1 MTDIEDGAAGVMPD
15 GFHLEPT
22 YEHLVAETGY
32 DPELGAT
39 EGYAAVAQPENGTP
53 EPAGLLVHPV
63 VSE

>member
-1 MTDIEDGAAGVMPD
+1 MTDTDVRDNSVAPD

-32 DPELGAT
+32 DPELGAA
-39 EGYAAVAQPENGTP
+39 EVYADFALVQPI
-53 EPAGLLVHPV
+53 